1 MKMVFILFVLVAELF
16 AYEVK
21 INNVSKCDIEINQTV
36 KKGTS
41 GVVLCPYENR
51 EIICARAVLYG
62 NKGKLKIY
70 DNLENSSFALPVVK
84 PKKGDKIV
92 LGKDYNRILIIAPNQ
107 EAYFK
112 MQEKFKNKT
121 IISSDMLA
129 AFLDEVPTRKDFI
142 NFAKKMDIG
151 IYIFVLDKIY
161 VVDAYSFYAIN
172 SFDYKKVE
180 YKKPFFMTYN
190 NINLQSGLFKYMFKS
205 KIKNFEKY
213 YKSLIKE

>member
-1 MKMVFILFVLVAELF
+1 MRFVFILFLGVFLF
-16 AYEVK
+16 AKTTK
-21 INNVSKCDIEINQTV
+21 ITNIDNDTITVLDNV

-51 EIICARAVLYG
+51 EIICARAVLFG
-62 NKGKLKIY
+62 KTGKLKVY
-70 DNLENSSFALPVVK
+70 DNLANSSFALPVVK
-84 PKKGDKIV
+84 PKKGDKII

-107 EAYFK
+107 NSYVNIK
-112 MQEKFKNKT
+112 EKLKNKT
-121 IISSDMLA
+121 VISSDMLA
-129 AFLDEVPTRKDFI
+129 AFLDGIPTREDFI